1 MRSSTASRIKL
12 GIVFLLVVL
21 IAALGLS
28 GSLRIGKYRFY
39 PFADFLDPGTDLG
52 GGLSATWVAAD
63 AAAEGLDGQ
72 LDGAMAVLRAR
83 LDALDLG
90 EATVARVGDS
100 LRVEVPAGTGMEG
113 TLDAIGTLGQLQ
125 CLDSA
130 GNVVLD
136 GSGITSPS
144 VSTVYDSGNNAYPAV
159 GFRTT
164 DEAAEALAA
173 LDVYETVSV
182 YLDGELIASVNQQ
195 QLSTDGAGF
204 IPLTNYATAAEGAR
218 AAQRLAAILSS
229 GELPM
234 ALENTRLEGISP
246 LMGEGAGMMVSVAV
260 LVALAVAIIGLIARY
275 RLPGAAAALGV
286 AVWALLTVIFLCELS
301 LARMSLSGVAG
312 VLVGLALAA
321 GGFAL
326 LLERCSR
333 ESRSYAPA
341 SALRRAWRS
350 ALTAFADGGVA
361 VLLAGLAMYFLGNGA
376 VKNFSAALLVSTL
389 CALAVLVLLSRFL
402 VGNGLQLGAKVFS
415 PKVDLAGTKA
425 AAPSRLRVLVPVAL
439 GVVALVMQLCGAGLQ
454 AGLDFGDGAVIRYA
468 LGEGFALA
476 DVASA
481 AEEAGVD
488 AYQVVKAEATAET
501 TADDAAT
508 DDTAT
513 GADGASVADDT
524 AAADDAPVADGTSA
538 ADDTS
543 VADDTSAA
551 DNTSVADGTS
561 AADGA
566 SAADDA
572 STDNT
577 AAAGTAV
584 ATGGM
589 TDVEIRVLG
598 ADAASLEEAQA
609 ALLTALSSRYAGA
622 RLVSLEDVSAT
633 GMPMVEVWAPLA
645 GCLLAAIYLAIRF
658 GIAGGVAALAACLF
672 DALTALAL
680 SAIFGWAL
688 PAEGAF
694 PAAIAFACVSSL
706 LVSALVL
713 NRYRGTL
720 RAPGAA
726 RVDAATVLAE
736 DARAVRGRA
745 LSTLVPLVLAA
756 ACMLVL
762 GPNGVRAMGLPLL
775 AGALSAASSATGLT
789 GRVWASLSARLH
801 KGNK

>member
-1 MRSSTASRIKL
+1 
-12 GIVFLLVVL
+12 
-21 IAALGLS
+21 
-28 GSLRIGKYRFY
+28 
-39 PFADFLDPGTDLG
+39 
-52 GGLSATWVAAD
+52 
-63 AAAEGLDGQ
+63 
-72 LDGAMAVLRAR
+72 
-83 LDALDLG
+83 
-90 EATVARVGDS
+90 
-100 LRVEVPAGTGMEG
+100 MEG

-260 LVALAVAIIGLIARY
+260 LAALAVAIIGLIARY

-350 ALTAFADGGVA
+350 ALTAFADGGDGRA
-361 VLLAGLAMYFLGNGA
+361 AGWPGDVLPRQWRGEELLCRPAGLH
-376 VKNFSAALLVSTL
+376 TL
-389 CALAVLVLLSRFL
+389 CAGGAGAPFALPGGQWPATGREGVLPQGGPR
-402 VGNGLQLGAKVFS
+402 GNEGRR
-415 PKVDLAGTKA
+415 
-425 AAPSRLRVLVPVAL
+425 PSRLRVLVPVAL
-439 GVVALVMQLCGAGLQ
+439 VVVALVMQLCGAGLQ

-633 GMPMVEVWAPLA
+633 ACRWWKCGRRWP
-645 GCLLAAIYLAIRF
+645 
-658 GIAGGVAALAACLF
+658 AACWRLS
-672 DALTALAL
+672 TSPSALAL
-680 SAIFGWAL
+680 PAAWRRWL
-688 PAEGAF
+688 PACLTRLRRWRFPPSSAGRCRQRALS